1 MEHCIIVGAD
11 VHTKSIL
18 LKAAVDRD
26 EPVQRSFRNTRG
38 GRRKLLAWLSGWS
51 ARLGGARVVVVY
63 EASSLGYVLY
73 DEATAAGLEC
83 RVLATSKLSR
93 SHKQRRNKTDER
105 DAQMLF
111 EVARAH
117 VLAGNA
123 LPVAWVP
130 DPELRDHR
138 EVTRAREDMAVKITR
153 AKNQVQGL
161 IKRYGLERPQGTG
174 KSWTKGFWAWLDA
187 LVEGEELG
195 WGTRVALCTLLSQ
208 LRSLEGE
215 QGYLDEQLEAL
226 AAHERYA
233 AAVEAMEA
241 GYKGVG
247 LRVALTLLT
256 ELGDLDRFPNRRCLA
271 SYVGLVPTSD
281 ESGEADDRKG
291 HITHQGPPR
300 VRRALCQAA
309 HQWVRWDPEAKAR
322 YKRLVARGGRRAK
335 KIALVAMMRRLL
347 IRLWH
352 TARRALAAARTA
364 QDAAH

>member
-1 MEHCIIVGAD
+1 VRHCIIVGAD

-18 LKAAVDRD
+18 VKAAVDRD
-26 EPVQRSFRNTRG
+26 EPVQRSFRNTRA
-38 GRRKLLAWLSGWS
+38 GRRKLVAWLSGWS
-51 ARLGGARVVVVY
+51 ARVGGARVVVVY

-73 DEATAAGLEC
+73 DEVTA
-83 RVLATSKLSR
+83 
-93 SHKQRRNKTDER
+93 
-105 DAQMLF
+105 
-111 EVARAH
+111 
-117 VLAGNA
+117 
-123 LPVAWVP
+123 
-130 DPELRDHR
+130 
-138 EVTRAREDMAVKITR
+138 
-153 AKNQVQGL
+153 
-161 IKRYGLERPQGTG
+161 
-174 KSWTKGFWAWLDA
+174 AWLDA

-195 WGTRVALCTLLSQ
+195 WGARVALCTLLSQ

-233 AAVEAMEA
+233 AAAEAMDA

-256 ELGDLDRFPNRRCLA
+256 ELGDLDRFGNRRCLA
-271 SYVGLVPTSD
+271 SYAGLVPTSD

-352 TARRALAAARTA
+352 TARRALAAAHTA
-364 QDAAH
+364 QDACE